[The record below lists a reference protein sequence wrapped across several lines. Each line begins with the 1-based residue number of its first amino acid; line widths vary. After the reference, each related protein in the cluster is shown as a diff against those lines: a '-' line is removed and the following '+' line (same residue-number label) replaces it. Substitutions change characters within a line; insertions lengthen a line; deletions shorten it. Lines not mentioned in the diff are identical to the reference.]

1 MKLLFNIFKT
11 KGINSYLIISACFLL
26 NAQAFPQSNTNLDIF
41 YTMADSSVN
50 NFISNIPQSS
60 ENVGV
65 VLNLGDSYSI
75 FSNRIINTLTT
86 SGRKFTDEKNG
97 DVNVNYVIDEIS
109 VEYGEIFRDG
119 LFGDYMVP
127 RNLQLRGNY
136 LLNGRLS
143 LFREFTYSFT
153 DTIKYDEIDLVENES
168 FEFTKGKVPA
178 EPFFTS
184 LLEPVV
190 AVGTAALAVILFFT
204 IRSR

>member
-1 MKLLFNIFKT
+1 
-11 KGINSYLIISACFLL
+11 
-26 NAQAFPQSNTNLDIF
+26 
-41 YTMADSSVN
+41 MADSSVN

-75 FSNRIINTLTT
+75 FSNRIIHTLTS
-86 SGRKFTDEKNG
+86 SGRKITDDKNG

-119 LFGDYMVP
+119 LFGDYLVP

-136 LLNGRLS
+136 LLDGSLS
-143 LFREFTYSFT
+143 LFREFVYSFT